1 MADEEIEVEG
11 KKKSPLIKI
20 IVIALVAILLLV
32 GTAVGTLF
40 VTGFFDK
47 KDTIA
52 AEEALK
58 NLESSAANKAGANPA
73 DAAPQK
79 VAKESPELQRFENS
93 YMELEKPLVSNLT
106 NTRKVIQLNLAIMT
120 HYDERV
126 FKNAKKHEF
135 ALRSV
140 ALDVMRQMTEADLAK
155 PEFRKD
161 LAAKI
166 REEMNSV
173 LQKYEDFG
181 GIEEV
186 YFTSFVVQ

>member
-20 IVIALVAILLLV
+20 VVIALVAILLLV
-32 GTAVGTLF
+32 GTAVGTMF

-47 KDTIA
+47 KDTAA
-52 AEEALK
+52 AELAMK
-58 NLESSAANKAGANPA
+58 NLEEGAADNKAAA
-73 DAAPQK
+73 SDASPQK
-79 VAKESPELQRFENS
+79 KAKESPELQRFENS

-140 ALDVMRQMTEADLAK
+140 ALDAMRQMTEADLVK

-166 REEMNSV
+166 REEMNAV

-186 YFTSFVVQ
+186 FFTSFVVQ

>member
-32 GTAVGTLF
+32 GTAVGTMF

-47 KDTIA
+47 KDTAA
-52 AEEALK
+52 AEQALK
-58 NLESSAANKAGANPA
+58 DMEKSATDGKAGAV
-73 DAAPQK
+73 DTTPQK

-155 PEFRKD
+155 PEFRTE

-166 REEMNSV
+166 REAMNSV